1 MAAFPNGII
10 YFGSLCRQL
19 VSYFDGETND
29 TTGCTEGP
37 IGQAIKNLEKRQGPF
52 VQFTP
57 VPNNLPI
64 IDRDILKRTV

>member
-29 TTGCTEGP
+29 KGLLLWD
-37 IGQAIKNLEKRQGPF
+37 IQNKDIK
-52 VQFTP
+52 V
-57 VPNNLPI
+57 
-64 IDRDILKRTV
+64 

>member
-1 MAAFPNGII
+1 M
-10 YFGSLCRQL
+10 
-19 VSYFDGETND
+19 SYFDGDTND

-37 IGQAIKNLEKRQGPF
+37 IGQAIKNLEKRQDPF

-64 IDRDILKRTV
+64 IDRDILKSTV